1 MHPIL
6 AIRAFF
12 LVLFGRALPLEVFM
26 PAKLLPKPEE
36 GGPPEPIEAA
46 PEPEAPPPEPVAPAE
61 PAPEKPVEPEKPKG
75 PPPEAVAVAS
85 LSILQAEG
93 RLLDFLSENIDDY
106 SDEDIG
112 AAVREVHRGCRKA
125 LEDHFKLVPV
135 RTEEEEDMIT
145 VPEGYDPA
153 EIKLVGN
160 VVGKPPFSGTLKHKG
175 WRVQEVRLPK
185 LHDGNAGMVVTPA
198 EVEV

>member
-26 PAKLLPKPEE
+26 PAKLLGKPVE
-36 GGPPEPIEAA
+36 GGPPEPLEAGA
-46 PEPEAPPPEPVAPAE
+46 EPVEPEPEAPPPPKE
-61 PAPEKPVEPEKPKG
+61 PVEPPKPKG

-112 AAVREVHRGCRKA
+112 AAVREVHRGCKKA
-125 LEDHFKLVPV
+125 LQDHFELVPV

-153 EIKLVGN
+153 EIRLVGN

-175 WRVQEVRLPK
+175 WRVQQVRLPK